1 MGPARG
7 RAAAGHARV
16 VALMAAVLPPPGGP
30 GLPGG
35 DDPYAEGRRRLNV
48 PPDLDAVELTEIGED
63 TMELNMGPQHP
74 STHGVLRLVLD
85 LDGEVVRNCRPD
97 IGFLHTGFEKDF
109 ERHTY
114 QQCIPYSD
122 RMDYLAPLIN
132 NLGFSLAAEKL
143 LGVEVPPR
151 GQYLRVIMCELAR
164 IGSHLIWFGTHALDM
179 GATTPFLY
187 AWRERETILDINEL
201 VSGVRMHTSFI
212 RVGGLMA
219 DVPDEFEAMVRQ
231 VVHTFPK
238 AIDEYELLITKNPIW
253 RERTQG
259 LGTISADDALAYG
272 MSGPSLRGSGVAY
285 DLRKAQPYSSYDHFD
300 FDVPVG
306 TNGDVYDRYLVRMQE
321 MRESLRIIEQAL
333 ANLPSGPVNT
343 LDRKVAPP
351 PRNEINTSMESLIHH
366 FKLVTEGFS
375 VPRGQVYQA
384 VESPRG
390 ELGFYM
396 VSDGSNRPYRVKVR
410 APSFSNLH
418 ALPYMVKGELIA
430 DVVAVIGSIDIVL
443 GDVDR

>member
-1 MGPARG
+1 
-7 RAAAGHARV
+7 
-16 VALMAAVLPPPGGP
+16 MAAVLPPPGG
-30 GLPGG
+30 LPGG
-35 DDPYAEGRRRLNV
+35 DDPFVEGRRRLGV
-48 PPDLDAVELTEIGED
+48 PADLDTVELTEIGED
-63 TMELNMGPQHP
+63 TLELNMGPQHP

-85 LDGEVVRNCRPD
+85 LDGEIVRCCRPD

-109 ERHTY
+109 ERHSY

-122 RMDYLAPLIN
+122 RMDYLAPPIN

-164 IGSHLIWFGTHALDM
+164 LGSHLVWFGTHALDM

-219 DVPDEFEAMVRQ
+219 DVPDEFEAMVRN

-253 RERTQG
+253 RERTVG
-259 LGTISADDALAYG
+259 LGTISAEDALAYG

-300 FDVPVG
+300 FDIPVG
-306 TNGDVYDRYLVRMQE
+306 SNGDVYDRYLCRMRE

-333 ANLPSGPVNT
+333 DNLPSGPVNT

-366 FKLVTEGFS
+366 FKLVTEGFHA
-375 VPRGQVYQA
+375 PRGHVYQA

-396 VSDGSNRPYRVKVR
+396 VSDGGNRPYRVKVR
-410 APSFSNLH
+410 APSFSNLS

>member
-1 MGPARG
+1 
-7 RAAAGHARV
+7 
-16 VALMAAVLPPPGGP
+16 MAAVLPPPGGP

-35 DDPYAEGRRRLNV
+35 ADQGFAEGRRRLGV
-48 PPDLDAVELTEIGED
+48 PPDLDNVELTEIGDD

-85 LDGEVVRNCRPD
+85 LDGEVVRGCRPD

-164 IGSHLIWFGTHALDM
+164 LGSHLVWFGTHAIDM

-187 AWRERETILDINEL
+187 AWRERETIMDINEL

-219 DVPDEFEAMVRQ
+219 DVPDEFEAMVRR

-253 RERTQG
+253 RERTTG
-259 LGTISADDALAYG
+259 LGTISAEDALAYG
-272 MSGPSLRGSGVAY
+272 MSGPCLRGSGVAY

-300 FDVPVG
+300 FDVPIGV
-306 TNGDVYDRYLVRMQE
+306 NGDVYDRYLVRMRE

-333 ANLPSGPVNT
+333 DNLPSGPVNT
-343 LDRKVAPP
+343 LDRKVSPP
-351 PRNEINTSMESLIHH
+351 PRNELNTSMESLIHH

-396 VSDGSNRPYRVKVR
+396 VADGSNRPYRVKVR
-410 APSFSNLH
+410 APSFSNLC

>member
-1 MGPARG
+1 MA
-7 RAAAGHARV
+7 V
-16 VALMAAVLPPPGGP
+16 VMPPGGP
-30 GLPGG
+30 GVPGG
-35 DDPYAEGRRRLNV
+35 DDEFDEGRRRLGV
-48 PPDLDAVELTEIGED
+48 PPEVDSVELTEIGED

-85 LDGEVVRNCRPD
+85 LDGEVVRGCRPD

-122 RMDYLAPLIN
+122 RMDYLAPPIN

-164 IGSHLIWFGTHALDM
+164 IGSHLVWFGTGALDM

-201 VSGVRMHTSFI
+201 VSGVRMHTSYI

-219 DVPDEFEAMVRQ
+219 DVPDEFEAMVRK
-231 VVHTFPK
+231 VIHTFPK

-253 RERTQG
+253 RERTVG
-259 LGTISADDALAYG
+259 LGSISAEDALAYG
-272 MSGPSLRGSGVAY
+272 MSGPSLRGCGVPY

-306 TNGDVYDRYLVRMQE
+306 QNGDVYDRYLVRMRE

-333 ANLPSGPVNT
+333 DNLPSGPVNT

-384 VESPRG
+384 VESARG

-410 APSFSNLH
+410 APSFSNLS

>member
-1 MGPARG
+1 
-7 RAAAGHARV
+7 
-16 VALMAAVLPPPGGP
+16 
-30 GLPGG
+30 
-35 DDPYAEGRRRLNV
+35 
-48 PPDLDAVELTEIGED
+48 
-63 TMELNMGPQHP
+63 MELNMGPQHP

-85 LDGEVVRNCRPD
+85 LDGEVVRGCRPD

-164 IGSHLIWFGTHALDM
+164 LGSHLVWFGTHAIDM

-187 AWRERETILDINEL
+187 AWRERETIMDINEL

-219 DVPDEFEAMVRQ
+219 DVPDEFEAMVRR

-253 RERTQG
+253 RERTTG
-259 LGTISADDALAYG
+259 LGTISAEDALAYG
-272 MSGPSLRGSGVAY
+272 MSGPCLRGSGVAY

-300 FDVPVG
+300 FDVPIGV
-306 TNGDVYDRYLVRMQE
+306 NGDVYDRYLVRMRE

-333 ANLPSGPVNT
+333 DNLPSGPVNT
-343 LDRKVAPP
+343 LDRKVSPP
-351 PRNEINTSMESLIHH
+351 PRNELNTSMESLIHH

-396 VSDGSNRPYRVKVR
+396 VADGSNRPYRVKVR
-410 APSFSNLH
+410 APSFSNLC

>member
-1 MGPARG
+1 
-7 RAAAGHARV
+7 
-16 VALMAAVLPPPGGP
+16 MAAVLPPPGGP
-30 GLPGG
+30 RLPGG